1 MIKTI
6 LAGLFF
12 ALGLFLFFS
21 EILGLFKFKYVMN
34 RMHAAAL
41 GDTFG
46 ILFVI
51 LGCIVLKGVSLV
63 SLKLLVVPL
72 FMFLTGPVVTH
83 LIGQTEV
90 LYHGN
95 PKREYKKEDRT

>member
-1 MIKTI
+1 MIRTVI
-6 LAGLFF
+6 AGVLF

-46 ILFVI
+46 ILFII
-51 LGCIVLKGVSLV
+51 LGCVVLKGLSLV
-63 SLKLLVVPL
+63 SLKLLIIPL

-83 LIGQTEV
+83 LIGQAEV